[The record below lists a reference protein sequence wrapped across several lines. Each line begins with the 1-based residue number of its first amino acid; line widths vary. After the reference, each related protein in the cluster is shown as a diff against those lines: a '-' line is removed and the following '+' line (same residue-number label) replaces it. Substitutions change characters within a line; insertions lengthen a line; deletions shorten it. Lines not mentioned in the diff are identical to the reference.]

1 MMSVCVCTFCF
12 SLLAYIYFMCLIVYC
27 IHFEFFVN
35 SRTIEFMCFKG
46 GYGKNCKTFNLQYR
60 IKENKQILINTE
72 RVLSGCR
79 QWAHVTITVLPCMY

>member
-1 MMSVCVCTFCF
+1 
-12 SLLAYIYFMCLIVYC
+12 
-27 IHFEFFVN
+27 
-35 SRTIEFMCFKG
+35 MCFKG